1 MIAIGLFKKVVVAD
15 NMAIIAN
22 AVFFRFEDG
31 TSGGVT
37 GPDDLAVA
45 AFPEHEAALLLGRAG
60 HPLRRRERGQ
70 LLALVRIADR
80 AWQLLGDYNVA
91 SAHDRHASA

>member
-1 MIAIGLFKKVVVAD
+1 VLDALVA
-15 NMAIIAN
+15 
-22 AVFFRFEDG
+22 G
-31 TSGGVT
+31 TSASTLVSGGVT

-60 HPLRRRERGQ
+60 HPLRRRERAQ

-80 AWQLLGDYNVA
+80 AWQLLGDYNVPR
-91 SAHDRHASA
+91 AHDRHASA